1 MRYEWNL
8 EPKNQTLDVEKEE
21 MFSEGNISTDE
32 EGVWADIVKFISFLG
47 GWVAHEHR
55 RYDCGRQFTCEQRF
69 GCIT

>member
-32 EGVWADIVKFISFLG
+32 EGV
-47 GWVAHEHR
+47 
-55 RYDCGRQFTCEQRF
+55 
-69 GCIT
+69 